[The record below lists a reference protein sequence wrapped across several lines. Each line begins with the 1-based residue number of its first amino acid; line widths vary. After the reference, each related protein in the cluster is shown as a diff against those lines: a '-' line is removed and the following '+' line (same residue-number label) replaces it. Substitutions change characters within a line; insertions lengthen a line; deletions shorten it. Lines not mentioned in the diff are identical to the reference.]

1 MAIGDGSGFKTKSSK
16 FSQGY
21 GILINLDKELPRKF
35 DESTMGSGDDKGF
48 VVTGE
53 IVRVLGSPK
62 VNAMPI
68 AGEKWSITI
77 RPGDSR
83 KSIFDDMAKTNEGTR
98 FLLEGVTGDV
108 GSMEARWVH
117 GAGDNRDIRE
127 LEIVGVPHVT
137 FENPI
142 PEDGPR
148 NGSLRLNLDGS
159 PTTFDV
165 RLSDGT
171 WINRELTFDVVV
183 ERLKTA
189 LDRGLNFRVSQRVLE
204 PSMSVLVEG
213 QTKLEEMLKEFRG
226 MGATS
231 CVVRTFIPGT
241 TDPNLVDVQVLSWP
255 EDIEA
260 NGDRPARTYEM
271 PVLRETKKFVAL
283 RDGEAFAQMEII
295 PGYEIGLVGNPSDHS
310 KSAKHIFVQ
319 NIVDKGMSDSK
330 KNLYASQSYGPGF
343 SIQAVNDKGVVLGLT
358 RLATRTE
365 GVQYSGL
372 MQIPTETFPEADK
385 IDFSVKVKPAA
396 EEAEHSEEAASV
408 G

>member
-35 DESTMGSGDDKGF
+35 DENTMGSGDDKGF
-48 VVTGE
+48 VVTGK
-53 IVRVLGSPK
+53 VVNVLGALK
-62 VNAMPI
+62 VTAAPNL
-68 AGEKWSITI
+68 GDNVSITI
-77 RPGDSR
+77 RPSDS
-83 KSIFDDMAKTNEGTR
+83 KKTIFDDMAKTNEGTR
-98 FLLEGVTGDV
+98 FLLEGVTGEIT
-108 GSMEARWVH
+108 SLEAKWVH
-117 GAGDNRDIRE
+117 GAGDNREIRE
-127 LEIVGVPHVT
+127 LEIVGAPHVT

-148 NGSLRLNLDGS
+148 NGTLRLNLDGS

-165 RLSDGT
+165 RLSDNT
-171 WINRELTFDVVV
+171 WSNRELSFDVVV
-183 ERLKTA
+183 DRLKTA
-189 LDRGLNFRVSQRVLE
+189 LERGLNFRVSQRVLE

-213 QTKLEEMLKEFRG
+213 QIKLEEMLKEFRG

-231 CVVRTFIPGT
+231 CVVRTFIPDT
-241 TDPNLVDVQVLSWP
+241 TDPSLVDVQVLSWP

-283 RDGEAFAQMEII
+283 RDGEALAQMEII
-295 PGYEIGLVGNPSDHS
+295 PGYEIGLVGNPSDHT

-319 NIVDKGMSDSK
+319 NIVNKGMSDSK

-365 GVQYSGL
+365 GIQYSGL
-372 MQIPTETFPEADK
+372 MQIPTEAFPDADK
-385 IDFSVKVKPAA
+385 IDFSVKAKPAA
-396 EEAEHSEEAASV
+396 EDAEHSEEAATV